1 MKYLVGLFLWAV
13 GTCPA
18 VFAQSSKKIRELEKQ
33 QTELQQQISESETL
47 LTSTKK
53 DVKSQLSNLALLS
66 GQIEER
72 KKYLASVESDVKTV
86 QREITKVER
95 ELNQL
100 QKELAEARSRYDK
113 SVNYLYRNRS
123 VQEKLMFIFSAETL
137 GQIYRRVRYVRQY
150 ADYQRLQGTRVEK
163 KREQV
168 NEKKEQL
175 QATRQAKERLLDE
188 VQQSAQILE
197 QQEKEKKEVL
207 ASLQKKQKGIQN
219 ELGRQRRAAEQL
231 NKEIDRLIAIEI
243 EKARKRAEEERK
255 RKEEEARRAAEAA
268 AAAKAAEADRLA
280 RSAKSSGNTTGAGG
294 STGSTAEAS
303 PRPATASPRPA
314 ANPKMEAYKID
325 SEDRRLSA
333 VFENNKGRL
342 PIPVTGPYVIVGHY
356 GQYQVEGLRHVR
368 LDNKGVDI
376 KGKSGAMARCVF
388 DGEVSAIFQY
398 NGLSNVLVRHGNYIS
413 VYCNL
418 SHVQI
423 RKGSLLKARDIIG
436 QIHTDAEGN
445 TILHFQLR
453 KETAKLNPEA
463 WLKR

>member
-13 GTCPA
+13 GSCPA

-137 GQIYRRVRYVRQY
+137 GQMYRRLRYVRQY
-150 ADYQRLQGTRVEK
+150 ADYQRLQGMQVEK

-168 NEKKEQL
+168 NEKKDQL
-175 QATRQAKERLLDE
+175 QATRQAKERLLNE
-188 VQQSAQILE
+188 VQQSAQKLE

-219 ELGRQRRAAEQL
+219 ELNRQRRAAEQL

-280 RSAKSSGNTTGAGG
+280 RSAKSSSNAAGEAGSSRTT
-294 STGSTAEAS
+294 TAAAS
-303 PRPATASPRPA
+303 SRPA
-314 ANPKMEAYKID
+314 AATKMEAYKID

-333 VFENNKGRL
+333 VFENNKGHL

-418 SHVQI
+418 SNVQI
-423 RKGSLLKARDIIG
+423 RKGSLLKARDVIG

-463 WLKR
+463 WLKH